1 MPVTVTSLLNAVL
14 IAVGRPALVAY
25 RTLRALPDLNLTELF
40 RSFSQ
45 LGTDALPLASGLAA
59 IIGATV
65 ILQAGIYA
73 DRFGARLYTGWA
85 AGYALFWEFG
95 PLLLG
100 IVMSAR
106 IGARNAA
113 ELSLLKL
120 GQQIEALDALGI
132 DPYPLLVAPRVI
144 AQTLCMGL
152 LAAVV
157 FAVAAVCEA
166 IAAPLSMG
174 LPWRTFLSAFADMLF
189 VRDIAAGLTKSLCF
203 GLCIA
208 LISTA
213 QGMASTGGT
222 QGVGKAAART
232 VVFGCAAIFTAD
244 LALMPLLTRVFGS

>member
-1 MPVTVTSLLNAVL
+1 MLHSLFSGTLRA
-14 IAVGRPALVAY
+14 AGRPALVAY
-25 RTLRALPDLNLTELF
+25 RTLLAMPQLRLSELL
-40 RSFSQ
+40 RSISQ
-45 LGTDALPLASGLAA
+45 LGTDALPLAAGLAA

-132 DPYPLLVAPRVI
+132 DPYPLLIAPRVI
-144 AQTLCMGL
+144 AQTVCMTL
-152 LAAVV
+152 LATVV
-157 FAVAAVCEA
+157 FAVAVVCETLT
-166 IAAPLSMG
+166 APLSMG
-174 LPWRTFLSAFADMLF
+174 LPLRTFLSAFADMLF
-189 VRDIAAGLTKSLCF
+189 MRDVAAGLAKSFSF

-213 QGMASTGGT
+213 QGLASSGGA
-222 QGVGKAAART
+222 QGVGKAASRT
-232 VVFGCAAIFTAD
+232 VVFGCATIFAAD
-244 LALMPLLTRVFGS
+244 LALMPVLTRVFGP